1 MSYKE
6 KYKELLEFKKRVDFN
21 LTEPEVLVKL
31 IEDARKK
38 GEKVQKDMERL
49 RRISHEIVNVLTGK
63 GIILRGESLEKIK
76 LHHKRV
82 VGIDG
87 SFQLVGGSGGKWY
100 APISVARI
108 IFEDGVGSQPHVDI
122 FWAGVHEID
131 ETDYPDP
138 KSAAS
143 LMMLS
148 AESKAILNWGTLNKP
163 SFVFIDG
170 PIVDPPVMSVRG
182 EDYIKNRCEGIKK
195 CLEKSIVIG
204 CVKRSRDRFYVRRLE
219 NLLSNTSA
227 KDHLSQFL
235 TDQHLMVYIFAHA
248 RAKKYFGPIFT
259 KWIDISSANTTYKLY
274 KKYGIYI
281 TCLFFQKNMT
291 SPVLR
296 LDIPLLNPPEDNSK
310 TDETVLQA
318 VKATNIWTYP
328 GQDYPLPVIL
338 AHEKCNIRE
347 GCAQVLYEEII
358 TKSRTVDPYNQLI
371 LTQLR

>member
-1 MSYKE
+1 M
-6 KYKELLEFKKRVDFN
+6 KYQDLLELKKRMDFN

-31 IEDARKK
+31 VEEARSK
-38 GEKVQKDMERL
+38 GEKAQKDMRRL
-49 RRISHEIVNVLTGK
+49 QQISSKIADIFEKEGL
-63 GIILRGESLEKIK
+63 ILKEETLEQVK
-76 LHHKRV
+76 LRYKRA

-87 SFQLVGGSGGKWY
+87 SFQLAGGAGGKWY

-108 IFEDGVGSQPHVDI
+108 IFKNGFGSQPHVDI
-122 FWAGVHEID
+122 FWAGIQEID
-131 ETDYPDP
+131 ETDHPEP
-138 KSAAS
+138 KNVAS
-143 LMMLS
+143 LMMLT

-170 PIVDPPVMSVRG
+170 PVVDPPVMSLGG
-182 EDYIKNRCEGIKK
+182 EDYIKDRCEGIKK

-204 CVKRSRDRFYVRRLE
+204 CVKRSRDRFYIKYLE
-219 NLLSNTSA
+219 KLLSNTSA
-227 KDHLSQFL
+227 KDYLSQFL
-235 TDQHLMVYIFAHA
+235 TDQHLMAYIFAHA
-248 RAKKYFGPIFT
+248 RSRKYFGPIFT
-259 KWIDISSANTTYKLY
+259 NWIDISSVNKIYELY
-274 KKYGIYI
+274 KKHGIYV
-281 TCLFFQKNMT
+281 TCLFFQKSMT

-296 LDIPLLNPPEDNSK
+296 LDIPFLNPPENDSK
-310 TDETVLQA
+310 TDEIVLQA
-318 VKATNIWTYP
+318 VKATDMWTYP